1 MKSNIRRGKN
11 VIKRVLY
18 KSRATKFKKLI
29 TFMLILG
36 ILASVIYFVKYV
48 YVEYAVSRAHVVLNY
63 PGIAE
68 SKYPDGSRFTY
79 YDFTC
84 DENLEEAL
92 KIMQSRGKYMNFT
105 IDDIRNNF
113 FIYSYLDGSAV
124 SSVSTA
130 RSEGNDFSYVAN
142 EYKITFI
149 QPHDYKNQSI
159 MGKLFSPDDSKEFL
173 QVLIDVNKAKIAQ
186 KLGGINGFKTLTD
199 APDEVNYDYIE
210 EVNIYKTKINNII
223 TYLKELEKKQQG
235 FVSEKHGL
243 SINDLRG
250 KYNFLISNNLD
261 GINNFVESSGISKD
275 LDQTSNKIN
284 VNIENYTVKHNK
296 SASKVETNDFAM
308 KNYDQTFTEN
318 LINVIQNDEYGL
330 YQARPKTAF
339 DTVTRQKHE
348 SNESVSE
355 YRSKINIFSK
365 ELDIYDDVAM
375 TPEEHERL
383 IVKCDG
389 LIDAFEK
396 EYEELSTLANEVVE
410 EYYNKVNEEFIS
422 TKITPKGLISKNL
435 IVKMGIAFLLGV
447 ALAFVIAAFAI
458 SLEDRMKIN
467 KKKKLIEKIKA
478 RNIAEEA

>member
-11 VIKRVLY
+11 AIKRVLY

-29 TFMLILG
+29 TFMLVLG
-36 ILASVIYFVKYV
+36 ILASIAYFVKYA

-84 DENLEEAL
+84 DENLEDAL

-105 IDDIRNNF
+105 VDDIRDNF

-142 EYKITFI
+142 EYKITFV
-149 QPHDYKNQSI
+149 QPHDYKNPNI
-159 MGKLFSPDDSKEFL
+159 IRKVFSRDDSKEFI
-173 QVLIDVNKAKIAQ
+173 QVLVDVNKAKIAK
-186 KLGGINGFKTLTD
+186 KLGGIDGFKTLTD
-199 APDEVNYDYIE
+199 ASTEVNYDYIE

-223 TYLKELEKKQQG
+223 TYLKELEKKQPE
-235 FVSEKHGL
+235 FVSEKHGHSL
-243 SINDLRG
+243 NDLRG

-339 DTVTRQKHE
+339 DTVSRQKHE

-355 YRSKINIFSK
+355 YNSKISIFSK
-365 ELDIYDDVAM
+365 ELAIYDDVAM
-375 TPEEHERL
+375 TSQEHERL
-383 IVKCDG
+383 IAKCDG
-389 LIDAFEK
+389 LIAAFKK

-410 EYYNKVNEEFIS
+410 EYFNRVNEEFIS
-422 TKITPKGLISKNL
+422 TKITSKGLISKNL

-447 ALAFVIAAFAI
+447 VLAFVIAVFVI
-458 SLEDRMKIN
+458 SFEDRMKIN
-467 KKKKLIEKIKA
+467 KKKKLIESIKA

>member
-11 VIKRVLY
+11 AIKRVLY

-29 TFMLILG
+29 TFMLALG
-36 ILASVIYFVKYV
+36 ILASIAYFVKYA

-63 PGIAE
+63 PEIAE

-105 IDDIRNNF
+105 IDDIRDNF

-149 QPHDYKNQSI
+149 QPHDYKNPSI
-159 MGKLFSPDDSKEFL
+159 IGKVFSRDDSKEFL
-173 QVLIDVNKAKIAQ
+173 QVLIDVNQAIIAH
-186 KLGGINGFKTLTD
+186 KLGGINGFKILTD
-199 APDEVNYDYIE
+199 ASTESSYDYTE
-210 EVNIYKTKINNII
+210 EVSIYKTKINNII
-223 TYLKELEKKQQG
+223 ACLKELERKQPG

-243 SINDLRG
+243 SLNDLRG

-296 SASKVETNDFAM
+296 SASKVEINDFAM

-339 DTVTRQKHE
+339 DTVSRQKHE

-355 YRSKINIFSK
+355 YNSKINIFSK

-396 EYEELSTLANEVVE
+396 EYGELSTLANEVVE
-410 EYYNKVNEEFIS
+410 EYYNRVNEEFIS

-447 ALAFVIAAFAI
+447 ALAFVIAVFVI
-458 SLEDRMKIN
+458 SLEDRLKIN
-467 KKKKLIEKIKA
+467 KKKKLIESIKA
-478 RNIAEEA
+478 KNIAEEA

>member
-11 VIKRVLY
+11 AIKRVLY

-29 TFMLILG
+29 TFMLVLG
-36 ILASVIYFVKYV
+36 ILASIAYFVKYA

-63 PGIAE
+63 PEIAE

-92 KIMQSRGKYMNFT
+92 KIMQSRGKYIYFT
-105 IDDIRNNF
+105 VDDIRDNF

-149 QPHDYKNQSI
+149 QPHDYKNPNI
-159 MGKLFSPDDSKEFL
+159 IRKVFSRDDSKEFL
-173 QVLIDVNKAKIAQ
+173 QVLIDVNQVKIAQ
-186 KLGGINGFKTLTD
+186 KLGGINGFKILTD
-199 APDEVNYDYIE
+199 ASTDSNYDYTE
-210 EVNIYKTKINNII
+210 EVSVYKTKINNII
-223 TYLKELEKKQQG
+223 ACLKELEKKQPG
-235 FVSEKHGL
+235 FVSEKYGL
-243 SINDLRG
+243 SLNDLRG

-296 SASKVETNDFAM
+296 SASKVEINDFAM

-339 DTVTRQKHE
+339 DTVSRQKHE

-355 YRSKINIFSK
+355 YSSKINIFSK

-375 TPEEHERL
+375 TPEENERL
-383 IVKCDG
+383 VVKCDG
-389 LIDAFEK
+389 LIEAFEK

-410 EYYNKVNEEFIS
+410 EYYNRVNEEFIS

-447 ALAFVIAAFAI
+447 ALAFVIAVFVI
-458 SLEDRMKIN
+458 SFEDRRKIN
-467 KKKKLIEKIKA
+467 KKKKLIESIKA